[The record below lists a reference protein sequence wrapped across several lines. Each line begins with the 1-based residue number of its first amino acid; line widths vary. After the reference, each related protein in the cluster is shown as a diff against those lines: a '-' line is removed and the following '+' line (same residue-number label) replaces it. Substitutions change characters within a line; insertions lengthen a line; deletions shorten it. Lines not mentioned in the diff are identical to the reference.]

1 MESILTFIGRF
12 HPLIV
17 HLPIGFILLALL
29 LEFNRSKFKES
40 EKILKFI
47 LYWVLLSGVF
57 SILSGYL
64 QYQQEGYLWESV
76 QGHFYLGILTLI
88 LSMGFYVF
96 LGKKTVLKR
105 LPRSFFSISLLI
117 SLIFTGHLGGNI
129 THGEDHLTEPLAEV
143 SSTLFGIGNET
154 KTLQL
159 NEKNFSEQSI
169 YTGIVAPILSNKCV
183 SCHNPKKTKGGL
195 KLHNYEA
202 LVQGGKNGSIIN
214 FDKPEQ
220 SELFLRIH
228 LPVEEKK
235 HMPPKSKKQLTK
247 AEIDFISYWIELGA
261 PQNQTLEQLG
271 TSRALIDPFL
281 SKEEER
287 FYPKIALDAPDS
299 KILRDL
305 IAKDLLIAPV
315 SRESNL
321 LKISTLNV
329 PKFENKQMELLNG
342 IQEHLVSIDLSYSAV
357 NDSIFDLLAEFPN
370 LVQIK
375 LNHTQVTGKG
385 ILALQKNKNL
395 KQLYLVETEIN
406 GIYLKHLSNFPSLEQ
421 VFIFQ
426 SKRNLSR
433 EIELTPK
440 LKTIIEFGEYD
451 LPKLPSD
458 EVIY

>member
-47 LYWVLLSGVF
+47 LYWVLLTGLF

-88 LSMGFYVF
+88 LSMGFYIF
-96 LGKKTVLKR
+96 LGKKTILKR

-117 SLIFTGHLGGNI
+117 SSIFTGHLGGNI

-271 TSRALIDPFL
+271 TARALIEPFF
-281 SKEEER
+281 SKEENR
-287 FYPKIALDAPDS
+287 FYPELKLDAPNPETI
-299 KILRDL
+299 KTL
-305 IAKDLLIAPV
+305 IAENLLIAPIN
-315 SRESNL
+315 RESNSI
-321 LKISTLNV
+321 KISALNI
-329 PKFENKQMELLNG
+329 PEFENKDMKLLDG
-342 IQEHLVSIDLSYSAV
+342 IRSNIVSIDLSYTAV
-357 NDSIFDLLAEFPN
+357 NDSIFELLSGFPN

-375 LNHTQVTGKG
+375 LNHTKITGEEIHVLESSKH
-385 ILALQKNKNL
+385 L
-395 KQLYLVETEIN
+395 KQLYLVETELN
-406 GIYLKHLSNFPSLEQ
+406 AEFLQLLSNFPSLEQ
-421 VFIFQ
+421 VFVFQ
-426 SKRNLSR
+426 SKRNLSH
-433 EIELTPK
+433 EIELSPK
-440 LKTIIEFGEYD
+440 LNSIIEFGAYG